1 MEESARAIVLA
12 ILQGLTEF
20 LPISSSAHLILPA
33 RVLGWDDQGL
43 SFDVAV
49 HVGSLLAVIAYFRRD
64 LWELLDGSAS
74 ALNERRWNSQAH
86 MVACLGVASIPVGLA
101 GLLLQD
107 FVALHLRSVL
117 VIAVATIGFG
127 LLLGY
132 ADKRGGRGAGLTF
145 QSALWIGLAQAL
157 AIIPGTSRSGITMT
171 AALLC
176 GLDRQHA
183 ARFSFLLSIP
193 VILAA
198 GTLQTVELVQ
208 GLVPVQWGRL
218 LLAVTVSAIT
228 AYLTIGWFLG
238 LLDRLGFLPFVIYRC
253 ALGLVLLVFF
263 L

>member
-1 MEESARAIVLA
+1 MEEFLRVIVLA

-33 RVLGWDDQGL
+33 RILGWDDQGL

-49 HVGSLLAVIAYFRRD
+49 HVGSLLAVIGYFRRD
-64 LWELLDGSAS
+64 LWELLRGSAG
-74 ALNERRWNSQAH
+74 ALLERRWNSQAH
-86 MVACLGVASIPVGLA
+86 MVACLGVASLPVGLA

-107 FVALHLRSVL
+107 FVALHARSVL
-117 VIAVATIGFG
+117 VIAAATIGFG
-127 LLLGY
+127 LLLGF
-132 ADKRGGRGAGLTF
+132 ADTRGGRGTGLTF
-145 QSALWIGLAQAL
+145 HGALWIGVAQAL

-171 AALLC
+171 AALLW
-176 GLDRQHA
+176 GLDRQQA

-198 GTLQTVELVQ
+198 GTLQTVELLQ
-208 GLVPVQWGRL
+208 SPAFVQWDQL

-228 AYLTIGWFLG
+228 AYLTIGWFLR

>member
-1 MEESARAIVLA
+1 
-12 ILQGLTEF
+12 
-20 LPISSSAHLILPA
+20 
-33 RVLGWDDQGL
+33 
-43 SFDVAV
+43 
-49 HVGSLLAVIAYFRRD
+49 
-64 LWELLDGSAS
+64 
-74 ALNERRWNSQAH
+74 
-86 MVACLGVASIPVGLA
+86 MVACLAVASIPVGLA

-117 VIAVATIGFG
+117 VIAAATIGFG
-127 LLLGY
+127 LLLGF

-145 QSALWIGLAQAL
+145 QAALWIGFAQAL

-176 GLDRQHA
+176 GLDRQQA

-198 GTLQTVELVQ
+198 GVLQTAELVQ
-208 GLVPVQWGRL
+208 SPVLVQWGQL

-228 AYLTIGWFLG
+228 AYLTIGWFLR

>member
-1 MEESARAIVLA
+1 MEETARGVVLA

-33 RVLGWDDQGL
+33 QVLGWPDQGL

-49 HVGSLLAVIAYFRRD
+49 HVGSLLAVMAYFRRD
-64 LWELLDGSAS
+64 LWDLFGGSVG
-74 ALNERRWNSQAH
+74 ALRERRWNSQAH

-107 FVALHLRSVL
+107 FVAMHLRSVL
-117 VIAVATIGFG
+117 VIAAATIGFG
-127 LLLGY
+127 LLLGF
-132 ADKRGGRGAGLTF
+132 ADKRGGRGGGLTLR
-145 QSALWIGLAQAL
+145 SALWIGLAQAL
-157 AIIPGTSRSGITMT
+157 AIIPGTSRSGVTMT

-176 GLDRQHA
+176 GLDRQQA

-198 GTLQTVELVQ
+198 GALQTVELVQ
-208 GLVPVQWGRL
+208 RSLPVHWGQL
-218 LLAVTVSAIT
+218 MLAVTVSAIT
-228 AYLTIGWFLG
+228 AYLTIGWFLR
-238 LLDRLGFLPFVIYRC
+238 LLDRLGFMPFVIYRC